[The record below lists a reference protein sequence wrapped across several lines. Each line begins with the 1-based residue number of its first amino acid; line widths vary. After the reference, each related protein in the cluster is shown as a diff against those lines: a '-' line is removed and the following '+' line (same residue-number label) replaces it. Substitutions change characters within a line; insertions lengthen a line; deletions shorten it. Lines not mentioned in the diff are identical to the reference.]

1 MRRFAS
7 STIARAAIHV
17 ASRGG
22 GVQSTP
28 LAACHA
34 RLCEPL
40 THVQL
45 LHNQRRWKG
54 SSPTG
59 AFTSS
64 SSSTASGSNSAAAA
78 DDERQQRLF
87 EHYARGL
94 RDMLAVTE
102 THEMDDAA
110 LVSKLEGLRDSAPD
124 SLAFRSAP

>member
-54 SSPTG
+54 SSPT
-59 AFTSS
+59 FTSS
-64 SSSTASGSNSAAAA
+64 SSSTASGSNSAAAGA

-110 LVSKLEGLRDSAPD
+110 LMSKLEGLRDSAPD
-124 SLAFRSAP
+124 SLAFRSAL